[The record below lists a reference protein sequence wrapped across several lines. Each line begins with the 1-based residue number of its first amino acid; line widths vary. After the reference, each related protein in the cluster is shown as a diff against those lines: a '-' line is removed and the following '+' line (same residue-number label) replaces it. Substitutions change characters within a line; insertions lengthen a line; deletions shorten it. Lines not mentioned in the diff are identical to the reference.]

1 MLLYADFERR
11 AIQATG
17 EVQAELGCPVSF
29 HSGRHPDAPFEIIR
43 LFQEAGGDVG
53 KAVMSHLESK
63 FSYLF
68 PFGGIVCIS
77 LQYYVNILI
86 IYGSSPSQHFRNR
99 SFHEL

>member
-1 MLLYADFERR
+1 MFLALHDVSSFIKNLLMLLYAEFERR

-43 LFQEAGGDVG
+43 LFQEAGGDVR

-63 FSYLF
+63 FISF
-68 PFGGIVCIS
+68 PLVEFYTYHYRCM
-77 LQYYVNILI
+77 
-86 IYGSSPSQHFRNR
+86 
-99 SFHEL
+99 